1 MTTNPIPL
9 SVIRDLCETVPGFA
23 ERVTVKKVY
32 RGENIA
38 PRQSSARKGIVLPF
52 ADILRGS
59 STRDLGDPPPPV
71 LLAPAAVTRPTDA
84 QLQRQ
89 TPEKWS
95 PQSTTTLGARG
106 ANSPKAPPAA
116 SRSASIL
123 TPETFKEMGAHIAE
137 HIDASIQSRERAYRE
152 QLALESF
159 NSKRS
164 AFNRLTATKSDGKP
178 SGSGSA
184 WNLRNI
190 GGALA
195 ASALGLTTRKS
206 ADRLPATSGL
216 RPMTGA
222 SLKG

>member
-52 ADILRGS
+52 ADILRGAS
-59 STRDLGDPPPPV
+59 DRDIGDPPAPIP
-71 LLAPAAVTRPTDA
+71 LAPAAVTRPTDA

-123 TPETFKEMGAHIAE
+123 TPADYQTMGEHLAE
-137 HIDASIQSRERAYRE
+137 HIDAAIAAREKAQME
-152 QLALESF
+152 ALAHEKF
-159 NSKRS
+159 NARRS
-164 AFNRLTATKSDGKP
+164 AFNQISPTKKSDKP
-178 SGSGSA
+178 TGSGSA
-184 WNLRNI
+184 WSLRNL
-190 GGALA
+190 GGAMA
-195 ASALGLTTRKS
+195 AAALGITKKSESKPLPSNSAWRPLQGSAL
-206 ADRLPATSGL
+206 
-216 RPMTGA
+216 
-222 SLKG
+222 KG